1 MLKQIQ
7 QWESMTPIKLV
18 SKLKQKAFMKQSI
31 EDIDNMV
38 LQYFSNLHS
47 KKSLN
52 LSNLQIGDELSLLAY
67 FAEIFSNDPI
77 YQILHWGLV
86 IFNDSVCIN
95 VNILSHF
102 LSLPI
107 PPMLESMRKSN
118 YSLLKSLPPNCFQTL
133 FQLGFITSLEF
144 SMFTISPA
152 DPFFIHIGSHPII
165 VQPFPL
171 ELIDLLL
178 YAKQQIIDMEK
189 SRLNKYIE
197 SARRRVELQKSKKDQ
212 NSVDNDVEEIENLS
226 QTDREEEEES

>member
-1 MLKQIQ
+1 MLKEIQ
-7 QWESMTPIKLV
+7 HWESMTPIKLAA
-18 SKLKQKAFMKQSI
+18 KLKQKAFMKQSI
-31 EDIDNMV
+31 EDIDQMI
-38 LQYFSNLHS
+38 LQYFSSLHS

-52 LSNLQIGDELSLLAY
+52 LANLQIGDELSLLSY
-67 FAEIFSNDPI
+67 FAEIFSIDPI
-77 YQILHWGLV
+77 YQLLHWGMV
-86 IFNDSVCIN
+86 IFNDSICL
-95 VNILSHF
+95 NIDVLSHF

-118 YSLLKSLPPNCFQTL
+118 YTILQSLPPNCFQTL
-133 FQLGFITSLEF
+133 LQLGFINSLEF

-178 YAKQQIIDMEK
+178 YAKQQVIDMEK

-197 SARRRVELQKSKKDQ
+197 SARRRVELQNSKKDQ
-212 NSVDNDVEEIENLS
+212 DDDDDFEVIE
-226 QTDREEEEES
+226 QTDKEEEEEK